1 MSQKCEHHDHH
12 HDTGPTGKAFSI
24 AIALNLLFVVVE
36 LYSGILYD
44 SLALISDALHN
55 LTDVFGLLLAWLGLW
70 LAQKSINKKFSLYAA
85 AINSALLLLSS
96 VWVIIE
102 ALERYNAQIAP
113 VAPVMIAVSLVG
125 FAINFFTARQ
135 FHHGH
140 QHDLNIKSAY
150 LHLMADAAVSL
161 GVAVTGVIILY
172 SAQNW
177 LDPVI
182 SAVISV
188 IIILSAWKIFYESV
202 RLLRRLVPAGVNVK
216 AVEELLQLYL
226 PGVVVSSLQIYALST
241 AENKLVAQLDI
252 LTMPDEPVLNKLKHD
267 LSHRFK
273 IAECDLVF
281 RTVSE

>member
-12 HDTGPTGKAFSI
+12 HDTAPAGRAFTV
-24 AIALNLLFVVVE
+24 AIVLNIIFVIVE
-36 LYSGILYD
+36 LYSGIVYD
-44 SLALISDALHN
+44 SLALVSDALHN
-55 LTDVFGLLLAWLGLW
+55 LTDVFGLMLAWLGLW
-70 LAQKSINKKFSLYAA
+70 LAQKSINKKFSIYAA

-96 VWVIIE
+96 VWVALE
-102 ALERYNAQIAP
+102 AVERYNAQITP

-161 GVAVTGVIILY
+161 GVAVTGVVILY

-188 IIILSAWKIFYESV
+188 IIIVSAWKIFYESV
-202 RLLRRLVPAGVNVK
+202 RLLRGLLPAGVNVT
-216 AVEELLQLYL
+216 AVEERLRFHLS
-226 PGVVVSSLQIYALST
+226 GAVVSGLQIWALST
-241 AENKLVAQLDI
+241 AENKLVAQIDVLAI
-252 LTMPDEPVLNKLKHD
+252 PDEPTLKKLKHD

-273 IAECDLVF
+273 ITECDLVF
-281 RTVSE
+281 KTVSE